1 MRSRTELD
9 KRGMIE
15 EEGDRR
21 YLGIAKEGKSL
32 SLNTKDLGQQSMN
45 PKFFMDRLASI
56 RKELGL
62 ESIGAN
68 DGDNSQDMDP
78 DGRISSGLYGNTVM
92 DFTTKEGGQEK
103 GDSGTPEGTASEPQQ
118 GGGGGIS
125 HTDLNDIRKRLEAI
139 KSAQMRG

>member
-1 MRSRTELD
+1 MF
-9 KRGMIE
+9 
-15 EEGDRR
+15 
-21 YLGIAKEGKSL
+21 YLTSGCFLYFWNFQL

-92 DFTTKEGGQEK
+92 DFTTKVR
-103 GDSGTPEGTASEPQQ
+103 SS
-118 GGGGGIS
+118 S
-125 HTDLNDIRKRLEAI
+125 FVYSIRII
-139 KSAQMRG
+139 K

>member
-1 MRSRTELD
+1 
-9 KRGMIE
+9 
-15 EEGDRR
+15 
-21 YLGIAKEGKSL
+21 
-32 SLNTKDLGQQSMN
+32 MN

-62 ESIGAN
+62 ESIRAN
-68 DGDNSQDMDP
+68 DGENSQDMDP

-103 GDSGTPEGTASEPQQ
+103 GNASTPEATASDSQQ